1 MRIGENARIF
11 FSEREKSVPAMRVTT
26 LVNKLIGLQGLWVRG
41 FHFQAD
47 KARVVVDVVPRRRK
61 PLCGI
66 CGRKVRKNKDRYN
79 RYWRHLDLF
88 GVRTYLRYSIRRV
101 VYRRCGVVRE
111 KVPWADK
118 GSRFTKSFEQEV
130 AWLAQRTDVSAVANY
145 FRVTWR
151 SVRRIIQRVV
161 AEQRDERR
169 ELDGL
174 RVIGMDETRYY
185 SKAVRRLD
193 AVIIMIATVV
203 YVQAQIVAGGII
215 SNIVF
220 GIPTEWGMIGFTVI
234 LLVYTSIGGMLAV
247 VYTDFI
253 QLVIMIVGVLAALP
267 LAIRGIGGLGPLFT
281 YVQAVKPE
289 TFTWESFPPALLF
302 TMGLAFTLGT
312 IATPEKL
319 VRLYTMKDM
328 RTIRRGILFA
338 ILVATGLNLA
348 IFVIALTTIVILP
361 ALPSGDLAMAMVA
374 RGVLPTV
381 LGSVLLAAIAAAIMS
396 TVDSHMLVA
405 GSALAHDIYEPFA
418 RTRARRRVFG

>member
-1 MRIGENARIF
+1 
-11 FSEREKSVPAMRVTT
+11 MRVTT

-101 VYRRCGVVRE
+101 VCRRCGVVRE

-174 RVIGMDETRYY
+174 RVIGMDEISYRKRHKY
-185 SKAVRRLD
+185 L
-193 AVIIMIATVV
+193 TVV
-203 YVQAQIVAGGII
+203 IDHLSGRGRLGGKGAQGQDAAAVFPQARTTKSRGARSGQHGHVG
-215 SNIVF
+215 
-220 GIPTEWGMIGFTVI
+220 
-234 LLVYTSIGGMLAV
+234 AV
-247 VYTDFI
+247 HNCRR
-253 QLVIMIVGVLAALP
+253 QKG
-267 LAIRGIGGLGPLFT
+267 
-281 YVQAVKPE
+281 
-289 TFTWESFPPALLF
+289 SS
-302 TMGLAFTLGT
+302 GT
-312 IATPEKL
+312 
-319 VRLYTMKDM
+319 
-328 RTIRRGILFA
+328 
-338 ILVATGLNLA
+338 
-348 IFVIALTTIVILP
+348 
-361 ALPSGDLAMAMVA
+361 GDL
-374 RGVLPTV
+374 
-381 LGSVLLAAIAAAIMS
+381 
-396 TVDSHMLVA
+396 
-405 GSALAHDIYEPFA
+405 
-418 RTRARRRVFG
+418 

>member
-1 MRIGENARIF
+1 
-11 FSEREKSVPAMRVTT
+11 MRVTT

-101 VYRRCGVVRE
+101 VCRRCGVVRE

-174 RVIGMDETRYY
+174 RVIGMDEISYRKRHKYLTLIA
-185 SKAVRRLD
+185 KA
-193 AVIIMIATVV
+193 
-203 YVQAQIVAGGII
+203 Q
-215 SNIVF
+215 
-220 GIPTEWGMIGFTVI
+220 
-234 LLVYTSIGGMLAV
+234 
-247 VYTDFI
+247 
-253 QLVIMIVGVLAALP
+253 
-267 LAIRGIGGLGPLFT
+267 
-281 YVQAVKPE
+281 K
-289 TFTWESFPPALLF
+289 
-302 TMGLAFTLGT
+302 
-312 IATPEKL
+312 
-319 VRLYTMKDM
+319 
-328 RTIRRGILFA
+328 
-338 ILVATGLNLA
+338 
-348 IFVIALTTIVILP
+348 
-361 ALPSGDLAMAMVA
+361 
-374 RGVLPTV
+374 
-381 LGSVLLAAIAAAIMS
+381 
-396 TVDSHMLVA
+396 
-405 GSALAHDIYEPFA
+405 
-418 RTRARRRVFG
+418 RAK

>member
-1 MRIGENARIF
+1 
-11 FSEREKSVPAMRVTT
+11 MRVTT

-101 VYRRCGVVRE
+101 VCRRCGVVRE

-174 RVIGMDETRYY
+174 RGPKGKHEKERTHNHWGSTDGRDPATRKRHKYLTVVIDHLSGRVVWAGKERKAKTLLRFFRKLGPQRAAELEAVSMNMWEPYITVVGKKAPQARVIFDRFHIVKHLNEAVDKTRRELVRELKGTARRNLKNTKFPLL
-185 SKAVRRLD
+185 KAKHNRSAKDKRVLREQVRANRRLYR
-193 AVIIMIATVV
+193 AM
-203 YVQAQIVAGGII
+203 
-215 SNIVF
+215 
-220 GIPTEWGMIGFTVI
+220 
-234 LLVYTSIGGMLAV
+234 LLRD
-247 VYTDFI
+247 DF
-253 QLVIMIVGVLAALP
+253 MD
-267 LAIRGIGGLGPLFT
+267 
-281 YVQAVKPE
+281 
-289 TFTWESFPPALLF
+289 
-302 TMGLAFTLGT
+302 
-312 IATPEKL
+312 
-319 VRLYTMKDM
+319 LYTYKTETWAKKFL
-328 RTIRRGILFA
+328 RGWLRRAMSSRIEPVKRA
-338 ILVATGLNLA
+338 AKMTAATSMASSRG
-348 IFVIALTTIVILP
+348 
-361 ALPSGDLAMAMVA
+361 SRGDSATA
-374 RGVLPTV
+374 
-381 LGSVLLAAIAAAIMS
+381 
-396 TVDSHMLVA
+396 DSK
-405 GSALAHDIYEPFA
+405 E
-418 RTRARRRVFG
+418 